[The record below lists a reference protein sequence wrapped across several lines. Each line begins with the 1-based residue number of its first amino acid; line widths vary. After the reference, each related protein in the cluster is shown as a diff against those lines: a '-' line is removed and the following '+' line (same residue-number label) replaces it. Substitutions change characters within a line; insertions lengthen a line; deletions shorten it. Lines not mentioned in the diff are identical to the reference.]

1 MMTQRRRKKTPKQ
14 NQTTLKSQSS
24 SAEDQQTFLEH
35 LYELRSRLFWI
46 TASLIVTSAIGFQY
60 KDTLVSFVMA
70 PLHGEKLVYLT
81 PGGGFSFIFTVCLY
95 FGAFVTIPVVVYHI
109 YRFLQPVLGR
119 TSRRLV
125 AAILL
130 LSALLALSGAAF
142 GYYIAVP
149 AAIQFLTTFAGDAV
163 TPNLTAESYLGF
175 IVAYMLGLAAL
186 FQLPLLLYMFDHV
199 RPFPPGT
206 LLSSQRFV
214 IVGAVI
220 AAALITPTPDIVNQM
235 IVALPI
241 ILIYQLGAI
250 AVYVRRT
257 AGRRRAA
264 RAVTQPEETAEDPVA
279 LLEPEHT
286 LPVEAAERAQEQI
299 QEVSPPAVQADAP
312 AKAPALQSSTQAAL
326 SLPRPVT
333 RAGDIARPTAM
344 RRSLDGF
351 TRRPTT
357 IPARQVA
364 QESQRRP
371 SRSIDGLSLV

>member
-1 MMTQRRRKKTPKQ
+1 MQRRRKKTPKQ
-14 NQTTLKSQSS
+14 TQTTPKSQPSR
-24 SAEDQQTFLEH
+24 EDVQQTFLEH
-35 LYELRSRLFWI
+35 IYELRTRLFWI
-46 TASLIVTSAIGFQY
+46 TVSLVVTSAVGFQY
-60 KDTLVSFVMA
+60 KDALVSFVMA

-95 FGAFVTIPVVVYHI
+95 FGALLTIPVVVYHI
-109 YRFLQPVLGR
+109 YRFLQPVLGK

-130 LSALLALSGAAF
+130 LSAALALGGASF
-142 GYYIAVP
+142 GYYVAVP

-199 RPFPPGT
+199 RPFPPGA
-206 LLSSQRFV
+206 LLPSQRFV

-235 IVALPI
+235 IVAGPI

-250 AVYVRRT
+250 AVYVRHKV
-257 AGRRRAA
+257 GRRRL
-264 RAVTQPEETAEDPVA
+264 VVKPVVMEPDEPEDLMA
-279 LLEPEHT
+279 LLEDGSPLVQT
-286 LPVEAAERAQEQI
+286 DRQS
-299 QEVSPPAVQADAP
+299 VSTSS
-312 AKAPALQSSTQAAL
+312 QSVKPQL
-326 SLPRPVT
+326 LRRPVVPAAVVPELRDT
-333 RAGDIARPTAM
+333 SPKHAPVVSVATARPTAA

-351 TRRPTT
+351 TRRPTKV
-357 IPARQVA
+357 PARQA
-364 QESQRRP
+364 AALEPPRRP
-371 SRSIDGLSLV
+371 IRSVDGLSVV